1 MIRIRLKL
9 KTRRLDMEKVY
20 NPYEDL
26 LTIIDSV
33 AGMLGYEESDYSV
46 IRYPEREL
54 KVSVPVEMDD
64 GTIKVFE
71 GYRVHYST
79 LRGPAKGG
87 IRYHQDVNAEEVKA
101 LAGWM
106 AFKCAVVN
114 VPYGGG
120 KGGVKVD
127 PTKLSQKE
135 INRLTRR
142 YTAMILPI
150 IGPEI
155 DIPAPDVGT
164 NADVMAVIM
173 DTYSMFKG
181 HSVPGVV
188 TGKPIQLG
196 GSLGRTEATG
206 RGVMIATREILKKL
220 HMEPKGTPTVIQGM
234 GNVGSQTARLLN
246 ELGLKIIAVSDVSTG
261 IYKEDGLNIPEI
273 LDFLSVRGT
282 LLKDY
287 KGEGIKFISNKE
299 LLELETVVLIPAALE
314 NQINE
319 ANANDIKA
327 KIIVEAANGPV
338 AVSADP
344 ILKDRGILVV
354 PDILANSGGVVVS
367 YFEWV
372 QNIQSLAWEV
382 ENVNAELEK
391 VMVKAFEEVYAK
403 SLEKDTTLR
412 NSAYMVALER
422 IVNAKK
428 VRGIFP

>member
-1 MIRIRLKL
+1 
-9 KTRRLDMEKVY
+9 MEKVY

-33 AGMLGYEESDYSV
+33 AGMLGYEENDYSV

-54 KVSVPVEMDD
+54 KVSIPVEMDD

-127 PTKLSQKE
+127 PTLLSQKE
-135 INRLTRR
+135 IHRLTRR

-164 NADVMAVIM
+164 NADVMAIIM
-173 DTYSMFKG
+173 DTYSMLKG

-206 RGVMIATREILKKL
+206 RGVMIATRELLKKL
-220 HMEPKGTPTVIQGM
+220 NMDPNGTTTVIQGM
-234 GNVGSQTARLLN
+234 GNVGSQTSRLLHD
-246 ELGLKIIAVSDVSTG
+246 LGLKIIAVSDVSTG
-261 IYKEDGLNIPEI
+261 IYKKDGLNIPEI
-273 LDFLSVRGT
+273 LDFLSVRGA

-287 KGEGIKFISNKE
+287 KGEGIQFISNKE

-314 NQINE
+314 NQVNLT
-319 ANANDIKA
+319 NVHDIKA

-344 ILKDRGILVV
+344 VLKDRGILVV

-372 QNIQSLAWEV
+372 QNIQSLAWDV

-403 SLEKDTTLR
+403 SLEKETTLR
-412 NSAYMVALER
+412 NAAYMVALER

>member
-1 MIRIRLKL
+1 
-9 KTRRLDMEKVY
+9 MEKVY

-403 SLEKDTTLR
+403 SLEKNTTLR

>member
-1 MIRIRLKL
+1 
-9 KTRRLDMEKVY
+9 MEKVY

-164 NADVMAVIM
+164 NADVMAIIM

-220 HMEPKGTPTVIQGM
+220 NMEPKGTPTVIQGM
-234 GNVGSQTARLLN
+234 GNVGSQTSRLLN

-273 LDFLSVRGT
+273 LDFLSVRGA

-287 KGEGIKFISNKE
+287 KGEGVKFISNKE

-403 SLEKDTTLR
+403 SLEKNTTLR